1 MVLPYRSWYRSQ
13 TVNFVGTKAVFGKTE
28 QKAAKTNAEIDN
40 WYPGEG
46 LNKKLKIALQH
57 LSKIG
62 IKNVLQG
69 DMMFTDDSIE
79 EKEIDGEAH
88 LTFTPNTIT
97 MLYLKESDIGNKIGR
112 AKIGIVFIL
121 HTKAKH

>member
-1 MVLPYRSWYRSQ
+1 MACTKSKI
-13 TVNFVGTKAVFGKTE
+13 TVKWDGASISRGIDPVDSKFFVGTKAVFGKTE

-97 MLYLKESDIGNKIGR
+97 YAVPKT
-112 AKIGIVFIL
+112 VIL
-121 HTKAKH
+121 VEK